1 MIVWRCINRL
11 DHGTKYCKCS
21 PSINEEK
28 LQSAIVTSL
37 NQIYSGRSELISIME
52 QNLDCVLTEEDELGQ
67 AISKM
72 GNRIKEIEK
81 ARDNLVTL
89 VTTGAIDIDASD
101 DKFKALKSEEEYL
114 REQITI
120 IQSKTESK
128 DELRLMIQ
136 TITDELEKY
145 NDSLITYSD
154 IAVRKIIDCI
164 KVLSKTEI
172 EITFKGGFE
181 MKVPVEK

>member
-1 MIVWRCINRL
+1 MSIVDQNIESVL
-11 DHGTKYCKCS
+11 
-21 PSINEEK
+21 
-28 LQSAIVTSL
+28 
-37 NQIYSGRSELISIME
+37 SEA
-52 QNLDCVLTEEDELGQ
+52 DEIGQ

-72 GNRIKEIEK
+72 ESRIKEIEK
-81 ARDNLVTL
+81 QRDNLIEL
-89 VTTGAIDIDASD
+89 VTIGAMDIEASD
-101 DKFKALKSEEEYL
+101 GKFKALKSEEEYL

-181 MKVPVEK
+181 MKAPVEK